1 MEGEPP
7 TEARTAAGAVFLS
20 YASQDAEAARRICEA
35 LRGAGI
41 EVWFDQSELRGGD
54 VWDQKIRRQIRDCAL
69 FVPVISGN
77 TASRQEGY
85 FRFEWDLADQRTHMI
100 ARNRVFIVPVC
111 VDATP
116 ETSGDIPESFRQV
129 QWTRLRGGDTPPDF
143 IARLVR
149 LLSREPAPIGR
160 HVGETGRGRTHGEEG
175 STVRRQPQKVAR
187 RQLALWVVIAL
198 ATAGIAYEAIERFV
212 LPKQAAHS
220 ARVSPPALPA
230 VGDGLAEKSIAVLPF
245 VDLSQ
250 QKDQQF
256 FADGMAEE
264 IVDLLIRIPHLRVI
278 GHVSS
283 FQFKGSDE
291 DPRSIG
297 EKLGVGYVVEGSIRT
312 AGGRIRVAAQLIDA
326 HSGVHKWS
334 QTLDRDLGDVLAL
347 QQEIASG
354 IARALELA
362 VSVDDSL
369 ERRHL
374 QSPEAYLLYLRGRSA
389 LDRLDR
395 DSLHEAQSDFE
406 QAIALDPAFL
416 PAAESLALAHVAQAA
431 NQFVPSRLA
440 WEHART
446 AAEAALRIDP
456 QSASAH
462 GVLGLLHA
470 QYEFNWDASEAEFKK
485 AFALNARSAD
495 TLDFA
500 AQLAFSRGNR
510 DEAMRRI
517 NASLSV
523 DPLDPY
529 THQTQGWLRY
539 LSGDLAGAEQA
550 LHRSLEISPTLSSS
564 HLMLGEILLADGRR
578 EAALTEMVAETPDG
592 GRYPGLSF
600 VYFALG
606 RRAESDRALAQ
617 AAREFGNLWPYG
629 IAEAHAFRGEPDRA
643 FEWLAKAYD
652 ARDPDLM
659 FVKDDPL
666 LVSLRG
672 DPRYGALLRK
682 MHLPE

>member
-1 MEGEPP
+1 M
-7 TEARTAAGAVFLS
+7 TEQSRAVFLS
-20 YASQDAEAARRICEA
+20 YASQDAEAAQKICEA
-35 LRGAGI
+35 LRAAGI
-41 EVWFDQSELRGGD
+41 EVFLDQSELRGGD
-54 VWDQKIRRQIRDCAL
+54 AWDQKIRREIRDCAL
-69 FVPVISGN
+69 FIPIV
-77 TASRQEGY
+77 SRHTQARLEGY
-85 FRFEWDLADQRTHMI
+85 FRLEWKLAVDRSQLMATERT
-100 ARNRVFIVPVC
+100 FLVPVV
-111 VDATP
+111 VDD
-116 ETSGDIPESFRQV
+116 TSDRDAIIPDPFRQV
-129 QWTRLRGGDTPPDF
+129 QWTRLPGGDTPPEF
-143 IARLVR
+143 VARIVH
-149 LLSREPAPIGR
+149 LLSPEPHPSGR
-160 HVGETGRGRTHGEEG
+160 HPDQPGRGRAHGEGG
-175 STVRRQPQKVAR
+175 SIVGSQRQAATRRR
-187 RQLALWVVIAL
+187 LALWVVIGL
-198 ATAGIAYEAIERFV
+198 ATAGIAYVAIERFV
-212 LPKQAAHS
+212 LSKRAVHTASVS
-220 ARVSPPALPA
+220 APALPA
-230 VGDGLAEKSIAVLPF
+230 AGGAIADKSIAVLPF

-250 QKDQQF
+250 RKDQQF

-297 EKLGVGYVVEGSIRT
+297 DKLGVGYVVEGSVRT
-312 AGGRIRVAAQLIDA
+312 AGSRIRVAAQLIDA

-334 QTLDRDLGDVLAL
+334 QTLDRDLGDVLAV

-362 VSVDDSL
+362 VGVDDAP

-374 QSPEAYLLYLRGRSA
+374 QNPEAYLLYLRGRSA

-440 WEHART
+440 WEQART
-446 AAEAALRIDP
+446 AAEGALLIDP

-470 QYEFNWDASEAEFKK
+470 QYEFDWDAAEAEFRK

-564 HLMLGEILLADGRR
+564 HLMLGEILLAGGRG
-578 EAALTEMVAETPDG
+578 EAALTEMAAETPDG
-592 GRYPGLSF
+592 GRYPGLAV

-617 AAREFGNLWPYG
+617 AVREFGNLWPYG
-629 IAEAHAFRGEPDRA
+629 VAEAQAFRGEPDRA
-643 FEWLAKAYD
+643 FEWLVKAYE

-659 FVKDDPL
+659 FIKDDPL
-666 LVSLRG
+666 LGSLRG
-672 DPRYGALLRK
+672 DPRYKAVLRR
-682 MHLPE
+682 MNLPE